1 MLEGKNFRKLYCI
14 RWQVELVFKNWKT
27 NFRLDEVT
35 GVRPERIKCMVYA
48 KLLLIFITFRLG
60 CWIRNIVWIERKRE
74 LSEFRFAK
82 HIIIKTNEWLRLTIL
97 EPGSVNQ
104 FICDIIDFAVRH
116 CLKIKQG
123 DRVYP
128 IEMLHNLT

>member
-27 NFRLDEVT
+27 NFRLDEIT
-35 GVRPERIKCMVYA
+35 GVRPERIKCMIYA
-48 KLLLIFITFRLG
+48 KLLLIFITFRLS

-128 IEMLHNLT
+128 IEMLDNLT